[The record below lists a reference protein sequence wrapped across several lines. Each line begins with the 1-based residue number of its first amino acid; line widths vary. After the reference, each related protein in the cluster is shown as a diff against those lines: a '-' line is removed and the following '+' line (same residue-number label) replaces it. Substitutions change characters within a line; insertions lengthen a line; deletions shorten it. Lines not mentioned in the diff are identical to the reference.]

1 MKQTWELE
9 ELIEHFTVIPEEMR
23 LIGNKYG
30 STRLGFAVSLKF
42 FQYQGRFPKGRQ
54 EINQEIIEYV
64 AKQVGVSADS
74 FQEYDWNGRSIKYH
88 RAQIREFMGFRE
100 STSEDMEKIKL
111 WLQTNILPQ
120 EMQMDR
126 VREHVLNHLR
136 QQQLIPPTHDQLERN
151 IKSAI
156 RQYEEHI
163 SHTIFIQLSEHSKSQ
178 LDAFIR
184 TWSRTELL
192 EGVLPT
198 KRRYYTISKFQFKKV
213 EFLL

>member
-1 MKQTWELE
+1 
-9 ELIEHFTVIPEEMR
+9 
-23 LIGNKYG
+23 
-30 STRLGFAVSLKF
+30 

-54 EINQEIIEYV
+54 EINQEFIEYV

-192 EGVLPT
+192 EENE
-198 KRRYYTISKFQFKKV
+198 TILSFRELV
-213 EFLL
+213 SDPGRIGLDSL